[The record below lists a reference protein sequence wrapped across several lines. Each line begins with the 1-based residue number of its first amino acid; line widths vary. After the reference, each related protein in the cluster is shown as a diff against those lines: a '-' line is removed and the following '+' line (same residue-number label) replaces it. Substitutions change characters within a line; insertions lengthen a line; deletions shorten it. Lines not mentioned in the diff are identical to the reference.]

1 MEFPANLRYTKEHEW
16 ARQEG
21 NRIVVGITDFAQKE
35 LGDVV
40 FVELP
45 KVGTTVAAMDTFGV
59 VESVKAVSDMYAP
72 VSGTVVDANIVLED
86 QPELVNASPY
96 GQGWMAVIEAAHV
109 EELQQLLTAAEYQAY
124 VAQEKS
130 SR

>member
-21 NRIVVGITDFAQKE
+21 NRIVVGITDYAQKE

-45 KVGTTVAAMDTFGV
+45 EVGTTIATMDTFGV
-59 VESVKAVSDMYAP
+59 VESVKAVSDLYAP
-72 VSGTVVDANIVLED
+72 VSGTVVEANTVLED

-96 GQGWMAVIEAAHV
+96 GQGWMVVIEVTHL
-109 EELQQLLTAAEYQAY
+109 EELQQLLTATEYQAY

>member
-21 NRIVVGITDFAQKE
+21 NRVVVGITDYAQKE

-45 KVGTTVAAMDTFGV
+45 EVGATVAVMDTFGV
-59 VESVKAVSDMYAP
+59 VESVKAVSDLYAP

-96 GQGWMAVIEAAHV
+96 GQGWMAVVEAAHV
-109 EELQQLLTAAEYQAY
+109 EELQQLLTAAEYQVY